1 MKREPLRSQQRG
13 KSPAKWKALHGSR
26 IEPLLIL
33 SVPNNFRTSS
43 PPPPPG
49 ALPCGLFQLLLLCT
63 NHPKAWPLKTTISLG
78 SRSLSVRNQKAQ
90 GQRGSLCPVVSE
102 TSAGKRQRL
111 ERLADQPL
119 EPHGGLS
126 APTAGSWLGSPGL
139 LASPPATAFPGD
151 CFSFLTTQRQGP
163 HSKCPQMGDVLPF
176 VS

>member
-1 MKREPLRSQQRG
+1 MKQEPLRSQQRG

-49 ALPCGLFQLLLLCT
+49 ALPCGQFQLLLLCT

-90 GQRGSLCPVVSE
+90 GRRALCAPWCL
-102 TSAGKRQRL
+102 KPPL
-111 ERLADQPL
+111 ERGKGWRDSQTSHWNHRGACPL
-119 EPHGGLS
+119 PRPAAGWAHQACWPAPRPRPFQGTAS
-126 APTAGSWLGSPGL
+126 ASSQHSGRVPTASVPRWETCCL
-139 LASPPATAFPGD
+139 L
-151 CFSFLTTQRQGP
+151 
-163 HSKCPQMGDVLPF
+163 
-176 VS
+176 